1 MKNKVEIKFCNQC
14 KWLLRSSWM
23 AQELLSTFSE
33 EITELSLLPGT
44 GGIFEVIVNGQLIWS
59 RKEKGG
65 FPEIKI
71 LKQLVRD
78 VVIPDKDLGH
88 IDRNKV

>member
-1 MKNKVEIKFCNQC
+1 MNKVEIKYCKQC

-23 AQELLSTFSE
+23 GQELLSTFSE

-78 VVIPDKDLGH
+78 VIMPDKDLGH
-88 IDRNKV
+88 VDRKKQ